1 MLAHPCLV
9 LALSALALA
18 GERERD
24 ILGLLGTSNAWLPL
38 DPIRTTRTL
47 KTSTRFAV
55 SQSVK
60 PTLATSQSSVAQWTS
75 TPNLRTDS
83 AEPTAAKTTLAS
95 ASPVLPA
102 SDESHAASHSSK
114 TWQIIGITIIAV
126 LFIATSITCT
136 MFFDHFRRFLKD
148 VLCCTSRPLASEEF
162 IPDCE
167 KQSWDTR
174 TLSPSPS
181 DWNHYKGESLHE
193 AASVHTIRP
202 RELPWNIDTT
212 QDWNTL
218 HRHPSRRND
227 HPPTT

>member
-1 MLAHPCLV
+1 MFALPCLV

-24 ILGLLGTSNAWLPL
+24 ILGLLGGDNTTYNAWLPL
-38 DPIRTTRTL
+38 DPIRTL
-47 KTSTRFAV
+47 KPSTRFAV

-75 TPNLRTDS
+75 TPNLRTES
-83 AEPTAAKTTLAS
+83 AEPAAAKTALAS

-102 SDESHAASHSSK
+102 SEESHAASHSSK
-114 TWQIIGITIIAV
+114 TWQIIGMTIIAV
-126 LFIATSITCT
+126 LFIATSITCA

-181 DWNHYKGESLHE
+181 DWNHKDESLHE

-202 RELPWNIDTT
+202 RELPWNIDT

-218 HRHPSRRND
+218 HRHPSRIND
-227 HPPTT
+227 HPPTA